1 MSDHTPSSQA
11 EGDRD
16 DEQDTTPRP
25 TPSQAEGDRDDTS
38 AEDEAEDEG
47 DGDRTEATER
57 PHGDDVTGNP

>member
-1 MSDHTPSSQA
+1 MSDHTPSQA

-38 AEDEAEDEG
+38 AEDEGEG
-47 DGDRTEATER
+47 DGDRTADTATEG
-57 PHGDDVTGNP
+57 PT

>member
-1 MSDHTPSSQA
+1 MSDHTPSQA

-38 AEDEAEDEG
+38 AQEEG
-47 DGDRTEATER
+47 DGDAADGTGSATEEAT
-57 PHGDDVTGNP
+57 